1 MTNVEAILMVLDN
14 IIVGAE
20 GILRDINEQDKVFIY
35 ASSIKNKAKIVRD
48 MLEK

>member
-1 MTNVEAILMVLDN
+1 MDKIETILMVLDN

-48 MLEK
+48 MLDN